1 MTSPT
6 PDNSAAADSKYLA
19 LWTPD
24 DKRFCAYW
32 RHQLVLPLLHDILG
46 FKTIVENWN
55 EFKDAVVRD
64 INAAFPVLCLLKR
77 EFTEQMLEDVDVVLL
92 DVWYGYTRL
101 LSKLGTGPPDW
112 KAVCI
117 HESYKPAV
125 VPEGFW
131 FPPVDG
137 ITTNKALRSLMADPT
152 VRDPMPLDLLAPK
165 PPRPRRPLGSPAPTV
180 VASSSRI
187 VVPRTPEPPT
197 PSQPSKKRRSIEED
211 TETMRAAVLAL
222 RPLAAPPPNALA
234 PTPWSSARAM
244 TASKPPGYGGPPSG
258 KTKSSPRNKPSVEVI
273 PDSEGEEAATVD
285 RDEDNDDDVEMV
297 DPPSPPAKKDG
308 PSRKPKA
315 KKKGTSWSDIDPQEY
330 AQSIS
335 SAIVK
340 RQGNRKATGPL
351 EFNFRSEEYPHVL
364 SLVRLGTTARP
375 TLYNGFPVDM
385 PGKRAKTVGSPLEGK
400 KLTMAELSIITSE
413 VNFCIPTVPCLNCMI
428 LGKDCTPMAFGTCCD
443 NCTLGSLSSCQ
454 YNKDARY
461 VVDLS
466 RRLGEWTGATPEHF
480 LHLSCDLEEAIEA
493 ADAARQVADAAALR
507 VAKYFS
513 TISLSALA
521 IVDKFG
527 PLTLAQCFDDESP
540 EAIANFFN
548 GAIADYNRMHAGAAT
563 LKADDFKPV
572 WSSADLV
579 SPGALEAL
587 QRELVLSETEA
598 KDPQGKGKGKA

>member
-6 PDNSAAADSKYLA
+6 PGNRAADDSKYLA

-24 DKRFCAYW
+24 DKPSRRTGTSSRRRRA
-32 RHQLVLPLLHDILG
+32 RHQHCV
-46 FKTIVENWN
+46 
-55 EFKDAVVRD
+55 
-64 INAAFPVLCLLKR
+64 PVLCLMKR
-77 EFTEQMLEDVDVVLL
+77 EFPEQTLEDVDVVLL

-117 HESYKPAV
+117 HDSYKVSGFPRGRHHYHQVPTLSCGRPLRQRSHAEGRPCPKAPRLAESWFSSAHCRGFSSRTVTTRTPDRLLRASLRRNAAPSRRTPNHARRRHRLRGLWQPSAKRARTNAV
-125 VPEGFW
+125 VP
-131 FPPVDG
+131 
-137 ITTNKALRSLMADPT
+137 T
-152 VRDPMPLDLLAPK
+152 VSSPK
-165 PPRPRRPLGSPAPTV
+165 PTGKPAT
-180 VASSSRI
+180 R
-187 VVPRTPEPPT
+187 
-197 PSQPSKKRRSIEED
+197 
-211 TETMRAAVLAL
+211 
-222 RPLAAPPPNALA
+222 
-234 PTPWSSARAM
+234 SSARAM
-244 TASKPPGYGGPPSG
+244 TASKPPGYGGSSQSG
-258 KTKSSPRNKPSVEVI
+258 KTKPSPRNKTSVEIV
-273 PDSEGEEAATVD
+273 PDSEEEEAAT
-285 RDEDNDDDVEMV
+285 
-297 DPPSPPAKKDG
+297 SIPAKKDG
-308 PSRKPKA
+308 SSASLRARRRVLRGP
-315 KKKGTSWSDIDPQEY
+315 TSTPRVR
-330 AQSIS
+330 AVIS

-340 RQGNRKATGPL
+340 RQGNRKATG
-351 EFNFRSEEYPHVL
+351 H
-364 SLVRLGTTARP
+364 
-375 TLYNGFPVDM
+375 
-385 PGKRAKTVGSPLEGK
+385 VGSPLEGK
-400 KLTMAELSIITSE
+400 KLTMAELSVITSE
-413 VNFCIPTVPCLNCMI
+413 VNFCVPSVPCVNCMI

-480 LHLSCDLEEAIEA
+480 LHLSCGLEEAIEA

-513 TISLSALA
+513 AISLSALA

-587 QRELVLSETEA
+587 QRELVLTETEA
-598 KDPQGKGKGKA
+598 KDSQGKGKGKA